1 MNNTEIHVR
10 DNISR
15 ILHRLS
21 LDKLKQTLA
30 YLNGLVQ
37 SDYDWADEL
46 TEEQLQ
52 LIEIGKQQIRNG
64 EYVSSEEVHAGA
76 KALIER
82 KMKENKSNK

>member
-1 MNNTEIHVR
+1 MKDTEIHVR

-15 ILHRLS
+15 ILHRLP
-21 LDKLKQTLA
+21 LEKLKQTLA
-30 YLNGLVQ
+30 FLNGLAQ

-52 LIEIGKQQIRNG
+52 LIEIGKQQIQN
-64 EYVSSEEVHAGA
+64 EQYLSSEEVHAGV

-82 KMKENKSNK
+82 AVKENKGNK